1 VESDRTAAHRS
12 GHRTIGRLYLRLR
25 VRVVSSAQRRTSSG
39 NVVNNRQDRRTTAGV
54 PVSSPTGPTPDHR
67 SQSVPIVRATGDP
80 EMDAQVSPHTCPISV
95 APLSGAFRNST
106 ENGPRHTPVQ
116 GCQRWERSATF
127 CGYRGR
133 FIGRVLAI
141 KVNRAKFPQPPRG
154 FEPGPTH
161 YEIVWP
167 RKQAR
172 APSRI
177 MPRETSGSTRPR

>member
-1 VESDRTAAHRS
+1 VLNGGQVQAMSSTIDKTEGPLREFPSQVQRDRRLTTAA
-12 GHRTIGRLYLRLR
+12 
-25 VRVVSSAQRRTSSG
+25 
-39 NVVNNRQDRRTTAGV
+39 
-54 PVSSPTGPTPDHR
+54 SP
-67 SQSVPIVRATGDP
+67 SPIVRATGDP